1 MAAEP
6 AAQPKPSSR
15 WIMATIL
22 AAAWIAFVGLP
33 PAGLAIVRTSWM
45 ERLNRPEAR
54 AGWDEFRGAMQAQTG
69 RDGPVQRKV
78 PKSVEPPGLVWLR
91 DHFTL
96 ACVAWL
102 LFGSVL
108 WGVTAFFA
116 IGVGSQR
123 GAAVGRSPPE
133 EHSGAAVGRSPPEDE
148 PRGDR
153 HHEKENDRDAKDA
166 KQG

>member
-1 MAAEP
+1 MP
-6 AAQPKPSSR
+6 AQSVAPPKPSSR
-15 WIMATIL
+15 RIVIAIL
-22 AAAWIAFVGLP
+22 AVIWLAVVGLP
-33 PAGLAIVRTSWM
+33 PAGLAIVRESWM
-45 ERLNRPEAR
+45 ERLDRPESR
-54 AGWDEFRGAMQAQTG
+54 AGWEEFRGAMRAQTG

-108 WGVTAFFA
+108 WGATAFFV
-116 IGVGSQR
+116 IGVGSPR
-123 GAAVGRSPPE
+123 RAAAGGSFPE
-133 EHSGAAVGRSPPEDE
+133 NQ

-153 HHEKENDRDAKDA
+153 HHEKKNDRDAKDA
-166 KQG
+166 NQG

>member
-1 MAAEP
+1 
-6 AAQPKPSSR
+6 
-15 WIMATIL
+15 MATIL
-22 AAAWIAFVGLP
+22 AAAWLAFVGLP

-45 ERLNRPEAR
+45 ERLDRPEAR
-54 AGWDEFRGAMQAQTG
+54 AEWDEFRGAMRAQTG

-123 GAAVGRSPPE
+123 
-133 EHSGAAVGRSPPEDE
+133 
-148 PRGDR
+148 
-153 HHEKENDRDAKDA
+153 
-166 KQG
+166 